1 MNDLIAYY
9 VKEAIYSKAFDEDE
23 KLLNGYMNVAI
34 LLAFINRIT
43 TPFSTPSTLQE
54 LFNDE
59 NLTNE
64 DIIAECVG
72 LMAKDF
78 FERNS
83 KNIEEYSSCIYE
95 YVEKLMAEEDID
107 ISEPDV
113 SDTPN
118 VQSETKKV
126 LLDDQKSNDNES
138 PVSEDTTI
146 PV

>member
-1 MNDLIAYY
+1 M
-9 VKEAIYSKAFDEDE
+9 
-23 KLLNGYMNVAI
+23 
-34 LLAFINRIT
+34 
-43 TPFSTPSTLQE
+43 
-54 LFNDE
+54 
-59 NLTNE
+59 
-64 DIIAECVG
+64 G

-126 LLDDQKSNDNES
+126 LLDDQKGNDNES